1 MPIGGFFG
9 TGFIV
14 AVFIAIGVG
23 MILVVQ
29 YILHTVWCDTRPANA
44 YEHFEDKAKNTIEAK
59 EPKEPVDP
67 IQSRIDKLKQLQDM
81 MQGDLEHLDD
91 SADATCD
98 ITKQIEDN
106 YVANNSAPSD
116 ENEYQLPR
124 DQQEARVKK
133 RKQRAVGR
141 FQTEKKRFSAIKKM
155 QPLYECF
162 EDAVAAT
169 KDAVAATKDAVAAT
183 KDAAGTKKQTATE
196 DELRE
201 EIAEVER
208 LMDTAEL
215 KAAATKGQA
224 LESLMAFNAG
234 YLKKGADTIT
244 ESFENPRSG
253 QGLLDYADSLINKGI
268 KLHNAVLII
277 VGEVKKQQMAAAAIF
292 QKTNSLQNGQIS
304 EADSARA
311 AAKVTIPPSQPSS

>member
-1 MPIGGFFG
+1 MNFFNSNLPKAPLGGFFG
-9 TGFIV
+9 TAFIV
-14 AVFIAIGVG
+14 AIFIAIGVG
-23 MILVVQ
+23 MILIVQ
-29 YILHTVWCDTRPANA
+29 YILHTVWCNGRPTNA
-44 YEHFEDKAKNTIEAK
+44 YEHFEDKKPENPIN
-59 EPKEPVDP
+59 P
-67 IQSRIDKLKQLQDM
+67 IQLRINKLQKLQDM
-81 MQGDLEHLDD
+81 IQSDLEILDD

-116 ENEYQLPR
+116 ENEYQMPKE
-124 DQQEARVKK
+124 QQETRARK
-133 RKQRAVGR
+133 RKDRAMSR
-141 FQTEKKRFSAIKKM
+141 FTTEKKRFSAVKNM
-155 QPLYECF
+155 VPLYECF
-162 EDAVAAT
+162 EDAST
-169 KDAVAATKDAVAAT
+169 KDD
-183 KDAAGTKKQTATE
+183 ATE
-196 DELRE
+196 DDLRD

-253 QGLLDYADSLINKGI
+253 QDLLDYADSLINKGM

-277 VGEVKKQQMAAAAIF
+277 VGEVKKQQSAAAAIF

-304 EADSARA
+304 EEDSARA
-311 AAKVTIPPSQPSS
+311 AARLTTPPSQPQA